1 MRSDFQRG
9 FTLVEM
15 MIAMTI
21 VTLIAASIYGVV
33 SIGARS
39 AGSGERVTEQ
49 ARRHRVATGLIT
61 RQLSSAVA
69 IRLEDEDGE
78 SVPYFLGESE
88 SVEFVTA
95 APQRPDSSGMG
106 LVRYWYEDGALLMSE
121 MPAFAVAGANRL
133 GVDLEDYTLT
143 TVLFY
148 DVDRFRVDYLRT
160 SNDIDDWE
168 ESWDAA
174 DSEELPSVVRFE
186 LSSQIPGGPSWTH
199 EVPVYVAAINE
210 LHGED
215 DFRGVKS
222 IKSTLKKKDK
232 DSDKDPDKAESQSKS
247 SSSSKT
253 GTSGRKTTSTT

>member
-1 MRSDFQRG
+1 MRKDFQRG

-88 SVEFVTA
+88 SVEFVTS

-148 DVDRFRVDYLRT
+148 DVDRFRVGYLRT
-160 SNDIDDWE
+160 SSDIDDWE
-168 ESWDAA
+168 ESWDA
-174 DSEELPSVVRFE
+174 SESEDLPSVVRFE
-186 LSSQIPGGPSWTH
+186 LASDTPGGPSWTH

-210 LHGED
+210 LHGEG
-215 DFRGVKS
+215 DFRGARS
-222 IKSTLKKKDK
+222 IKSTLGKKDKDPDK
-232 DSDKDPDKAESQSKS
+232 DSDKAESRSKS
-247 SSSSKT
+247 SSSSET
-253 GTSGRKTTSTT
+253 RTSGRKTTSTI

>member
-1 MRSDFQRG
+1 VRSDFQRG

-78 SVPYFLGESE
+78 SVPYFLGERE
-88 SVEFVTA
+88 SVEFVTS

-121 MPAFAVAGANRL
+121 MPAFAVAGAYRL
-133 GVDLEDYTLT
+133 GADLEDYTLT

-148 DVDRFRVDYLRT
+148 DVDRFRVGYLRT

-168 ESWDAA
+168 DSWDAA

-186 LSSQIPGGPSWTH
+186 LSSDTPGGPSWTH
-199 EVPVYVAAINE
+199 EVPVYVAVINE

-215 DFRGVKS
+215 DFRGARS
-222 IKSTLKKKDK
+222 IKSTLREKDK
-232 DSDKDPDKAESQSKS
+232 DADKGPDKAKSRSKS

>member
-1 MRSDFQRG
+1 VKSDFQRG

-88 SVEFVTA
+88 SVEFVTS

-148 DVDRFRVDYLRT
+148 DVDRFRVGYLRT

-186 LSSQIPGGPSWTH
+186 LSSDIPGGPSWTH
-199 EVPVYVAAINE
+199 EIPVYVAAINE
-210 LHGED
+210 LHGEG
-215 DFRGVKS
+215 DFRGAKS
-222 IKSTLKKKDK
+222 IKSTLRKKDK
-232 DSDKDPDKAESQSKS
+232 DSDKEPDKAKSQSKS

>member
-1 MRSDFQRG
+1 VRSDFQRG

-186 LSSQIPGGPSWTH
+186 LSSEIPGGPSWTH

-222 IKSTLKKKDK
+222 IKSTLNKKDK
-232 DSDKDPDKAESQSKS
+232 DSDKDPDKAESRSKS

>member
-1 MRSDFQRG
+1 VRSDFQRG

-21 VTLIAASIYGVV
+21 VTLISASIYGVV

-88 SVEFVTA
+88 SVEFVTS

-148 DVDRFRVDYLRT
+148 DVDSFRVGYLRT

-186 LSSQIPGGPSWTH
+186 LSSDIPGGPSWTH

-215 DFRGVKS
+215 DFRGVRS
-222 IKSTLKKKDK
+222 IKSTLGKKDK
-232 DSDKDPDKAESQSKS
+232 EPDKEPDKAKSQSKS

-253 GTSGRKTTSTT
+253 GTSSSKTTSTT

>member
-186 LSSQIPGGPSWTH
+186 LSSEIPGGPSWTH

-222 IKSTLKKKDK
+222 IKSTLNKKDK
-232 DSDKDPDKAESQSKS
+232 DSDKDPDKAESRSKS